1 MFKRSIL
8 DPSMP
13 PNENQIRQLVSSPS
27 VGAVAYQAYLLVQLL
42 NRISD
47 EEFPREACIIRE
59 VLLCYAERGRDE
71 LFKLYN
77 GESKTSL
84 GPKRKAAEAQRVRSL
99 GELIRELYSYIRY
112 LLASSPRQSPPAL
125 QEALNQLVS
134 VYFPKEAGTSVC
146 IVRPQWKYNLEY
158 VPLTSK
164 IRKAV
169 ALSVIDPDGTLGIS
183 SSEEIIPPWWRQ
195 RRKQGGDKKLL
206 GKEPPKQLAILSFA
220 GLDTNDALSF
230 PLLAH
235 ELGHFI
241 DLSETPPYYLS
252 KEIRESS
259 QIRTDV
265 VEDTIERVEHR
276 KPLPAETADK
286 TSRLVSQASICL
298 RELLA
303 DLLATRMMGF
313 SFFVAQAEFLKTL
326 APWSQPRILS
336 SGHPVG
342 YPGIKFRLWAILR
355 HLLTIHPSNPE
366 GFFGREETDKTN
378 AESLMKFLRHW
389 KTILEPN
396 NSEPPKGGDQHD
408 TIVRLQTEL
417 SRIAEKAVLNSLD
430 GITKIAQKIVP
441 DENCAKLTPSFFERV
456 LKLSK
461 DLPPSCPNENPNSFS
476 EIMSAAWAYQI
487 LYGEWRELKKE
498 GIDRKYKEYEKT
510 CNLVLK
516 AIELIPAAQ
525 AINLAAETAEPGTS
539 ADDGK
544 WLEARGVLSKEHIR
558 KRVRLPITNDS
569 HLSVLPLDLKA
580 IQDASLDVHLG
591 NWFSYARRTKLDSVK
606 LPDEKEKLATIGR
619 EEVFVPKGK
628 DFLLHPGDLV
638 LGVTQEFFGLPND
651 VMAFVEG
658 KSGLGRLG
666 LFVATA
672 TQVAPGYHGVIVLEL
687 ANAGTVPLKLSPGM
701 EIAQLVFQ
709 TMTESTPSYAG
720 EYQCQIKP

>member
-1 MFKRSIL
+1 MSPRKTDIS
-8 DPSMP
+8 
-13 PNENQIRQLVSSPS
+13 QLVSSPS
-27 VGAVAYQAYLLVQLL
+27 VGAVAYQAHLLVKLL

-59 VLLCYAERGRDE
+59 VLLCYAERGREE

-77 GESKTSL
+77 EGSKKSL
-84 GPKRKAAEAQRVRSL
+84 NAKGQDARAQRIRLL

-125 QEALNQLVS
+125 QEALNQLVE
-134 VYFPKEAGTSVC
+134 VYFPKAEAGTPVC

-164 IRKAV
+164 IRKVV
-169 ALSVIDPDGTLGIS
+169 APSVIDPDGKLGIS
-183 SSEEIIPPWWRQ
+183 SSEEIIPPWWNQ
-195 RRKQGGDKKLL
+195 RRQQRQDTKLL
-206 GKEPPKQLAILSFA
+206 GEEPPKQLAILSFA
-220 GLDTNDALSF
+220 GLDTSDVLCF

-241 DLSETPPYYLS
+241 DFSKTPPYYLS
-252 KEIRESS
+252 KAIRESS
-259 QIRTDV
+259 QIRTEE
-265 VEDTIERVEHR
+265 VELALQRAQ
-276 KPLPAETADK
+276 KKLPPEKIAFETK
-286 TSRLVSQASICL
+286 RLVDQASICL
-298 RELLA
+298 REILA

-313 SFFVAQAEFLKTL
+313 SFFVAQGEFLKTL
-326 APWSQPRILS
+326 APWSQPRILPY
-336 SGHPVG
+336 GQPQG
-342 YPGIKFRLWAILR
+342 YPGIKFRLWVILR
-355 HLLTIHPSNPE
+355 HLLKLHPNSPE
-366 GFFGREETDKTN
+366 VFFTKHHNNETN
-378 AESLMKFLRHW
+378 AKSLTKYLEDW
-389 KTILEPN
+389 KNILE
-396 NSEPPKGGDQHD
+396 SDKAEPPKSGEQDDG
-408 TIVRLQTEL
+408 IVRAQTEL
-417 SRIAEKAVLNSLD
+417 SKITQKAVLDSLD
-430 GITKIAQKIVP
+430 GITKIAQTIVP
-441 DENCAKLTPSFFERV
+441 DNNCANLTSSFFDRI
-456 LKLSK
+456 LKLSR
-461 DLPPSCPNENPNSFS
+461 DLPPSCPNENTNSFS

-487 LYGEWRELKKE
+487 LYGEERELKK
-498 GIDRKYKEYEKT
+498 DTDDKKYKEYEKT

-525 AINLAAETAEPGTS
+525 AIDLANGTAEPGTS
-539 ADDGK
+539 ADDRK
-544 WLEARGVLSKEHIR
+544 WLNARGVLSREHIR

-569 HLSVLPLDLKA
+569 HLSVLPLNLKA

-619 EEVFVPKGK
+619 EEVFIPKEK

-709 TMTESTPSYAG
+709 VMTESTPSYHG

>member
-1 MFKRSIL
+1 
-8 DPSMP
+8 MP
-13 PNENQIRQLVSSPS
+13 LTKNEISQLVSSPS
-27 VGAVAYQAYLLVQLL
+27 VGAVAYQAHLLVQLL
-42 NRISD
+42 DRISD

-71 LFKLYN
+71 LFKLYKVD
-77 GESKTSL
+77 SKKSL
-84 GPKRKAAEAQRVRSL
+84 ETKGGDAEAKRVRLL

-125 QEALNQLVS
+125 QDALNQLVE

-146 IVRPQWKYNLEY
+146 VVRPQWKYNLEY

-164 IRKAV
+164 IRKVV
-169 ALSVIDPDGTLGIS
+169 ALSVIDPDGKLGIS
-183 SSEEIIPPWWRQ
+183 SSEEIIPPWWQQ
-195 RRKQGGDKKLL
+195 RRERRKDKKVV

-220 GLDTNDALSF
+220 GLDTSDALCF

-241 DLSETPPYYLS
+241 DFSETPPYYLS
-252 KEIRESS
+252 KAIRESS
-259 QIRTDV
+259 QIRTDE
-265 VEDTIERVEHR
+265 VEEVIKRVTKKIPRPE
-276 KPLPAETADK
+276 ETAYETK
-286 TSRLVSQASICL
+286 KLVDQASICL
-298 RELLA
+298 REILA
-303 DLLATRMMGF
+303 DLLAIRMMGF

-336 SGHPVG
+336 YGHPAG

-355 HLLTIHPSNPE
+355 HLLTFHPHNPE
-366 GFFGREETDKTN
+366 VFFEERRNEETDAK
-378 AESLMKFLRHW
+378 SLIEYLNEW
-389 KTILEPN
+389 KGILEPDH
-396 NSEPPKGGDQHD
+396 SEPPKGGDQD
-408 TIVRLQTEL
+408 ERIVRLQTEL
-417 SRIAEKAVLNSLD
+417 SRTTEKAVKNSLE
-430 GITKIAQKIVP
+430 GITRIAQKIIP
-441 DENCAKLTPSFFERV
+441 DDSCAKLSPLFFERI
-456 LKLSK
+456 LMLSK
-461 DLPPSCPNENPNSFS
+461 DLPPSCPNEDSRSFS

-487 LYGEWRELKKE
+487 LYGEERELKK
-498 GIDRKYKEYEKT
+498 DSDDKKYKEYEKT

-525 AINLAAETAEPGTS
+525 AINLATETAEPGTS

-569 HLSVLPLDLKA
+569 HLSVLPLNLKA

-606 LPDEKEKLATIGR
+606 LPDEKEKLAMIGR
-619 EEVFVPKGK
+619 EEVFIPSEK

-709 TMTESTPSYAG
+709 VMTESMPSYHG

>member
-1 MFKRSIL
+1 LFKRSIL
-8 DPSMP
+8 DPSMQP
-13 PNENQIRQLVSSPS
+13 DENQFGQLVSSPS
-27 VGAVAYQAYLLVQLL
+27 VGAIAYQAYLLVQLL

-47 EEFPREACIIRE
+47 EEFPREACKIRE

-71 LFKLYN
+71 LFKLYI
-77 GESKTSL
+77 GESKIPL
-84 GPKRKAAEAQRVRSL
+84 GSKRKAAEAQRVRSL

-125 QEALNQLVS
+125 QEALNQLVG
-134 VYFPKEAGTSVC
+134 VYFPEEAGTSVC

-183 SSEEIIPPWWRQ
+183 SSEEIIAPWWRQ
-195 RRKQGGDKKLL
+195 RRKQRRDKKVL
-206 GKEPPKQLAILSFA
+206 GNEPPKQLAILSFA
-220 GLDTNDALSF
+220 GLDTSDALCF

-241 DLSETPPYYLS
+241 DLNKATPYYLS
-252 KEIRESS
+252 KAIRESS
-259 QIRTDV
+259 QIGTEE
-265 VEDTIERVEHR
+265 VEGVIKRVTKADPPPE
-276 KPLPAETADK
+276 ETAYETK
-286 TSRLVSQASICL
+286 KLVDQASICL

-326 APWSQPRILS
+326 APWSQPRIQS
-336 SGHPVG
+336 TGHPAG
-342 YPGIKFRLWAILR
+342 YPGIKFRLWSILR
-355 HLLTIHPSNPE
+355 HLLSIHPHNPE
-366 GFFGREETDKTN
+366 AFLKKTKN
-378 AESLMKFLRHW
+378 NPDADSVMEYLNEW
-389 KTILEPN
+389 KTILEPDK
-396 NSEPPKGGDQHD
+396 SEPPKGGDQD
-408 TIVRLQTEL
+408 ERILRRQTEL
-417 SRIAEKAVLNSLD
+417 SKIAEKAVLKSLD
-430 GITKIAQKIVP
+430 GITKIAQEIIP
-441 DENCAKLTPSFFERV
+441 DDRCARLTPLFFERI

-461 DLPPSCPNENPNSFS
+461 DLPPSCPNENSNSFS
-476 EIMSAAWAYQI
+476 EIMSAAWAYQL
-487 LYGEWRELKKE
+487 LYGEKRELKKK
-498 GIDRKYKEYEKT
+498 GIDKKYKEYEKT

-525 AINLAAETAEPGTS
+525 DIKLPVEKANRNTSTA
-539 ADDGK
+539 DRK

-569 HLSVLPLDLKA
+569 HLSVLPLNLKA

-606 LPDEKEKLATIGR
+606 LPKEKEKLATIGR

-709 TMTESTPSYAG
+709 TMTESTPSYGG